1 MRKKISLTL
10 ITAMMMLTLAACGTA
25 QNATSTTTSEVTG
38 ATTEEATDNDTNAEV
53 EATTEEGKE
62 IGTSTDV
69 VADTG
74 TKEPTKEVVVT
85 ANVTSSGMIDASDMF
100 TDRDLTQTADLSEAE
115 YYTVSDG
122 KDITIS
128 EAGVYVL
135 SGSAKDVTVYVEAD
149 AEAKVQLVLDGV
161 TITNETQPCIYV
173 KSADKVFVTTTET
186 ENSLTVEGSFE
197 QDDDTNLD
205 AVIFS
210 KEDLVINGLG
220 TLSITSSD
228 NGISCKDTLKVTGG
242 ELNISCSGSAL
253 EAHDAIEIADG
264 ILTITECNDGLHA
277 KDSDDDSK
285 GYIYICGGTFN
296 INASDDAIHGTT
308 VVQLDGGEFILQG
321 GECIEGTYIQIN
333 DGTVSIEASDDG
345 INAAQKSSQY
355 TPTFEMNGGEVTIV
369 MGAGDTDGVDS
380 NGNIYINGG
389 TIDISGQSTFD
400 YDGTAE
406 YNGGSIIENGTET
419 NTITNQFMGGP
430 GGGPGGDMGGEPSGN
445 FGGGFPD
452 DNFGG
457 GPR

>member
-220 TLSITSSD
+220 TLSVTSSD
-228 NGISCKDTLKVTGG
+228 NGISSKDTLKVTGG

-264 ILTITECNDGLHA
+264 ILTITDCNDGLHA